1 MSDIPALPDSLPED
15 LTHIREKLMR
25 GIAGFGIVSVAR
37 FDRSEAAVMLWAI
50 KALAEA
56 HEALRP
62 FAASAEGYDG
72 DLWNETEDIGDSAFT
87 TLIKVADLRRAR
99 DILIQKG

>member
-25 GIAGFGIVSVAR
+25 GIAGFGIATVAR

-56 HEALRP
+56 HAALAP
-62 FAASAEGYDG
+62 FAEAADGYG
-72 DLWNETEDIGDSAFT
+72 SKLWNETEDIGGDEIT
-87 TLIKVADLRRAR
+87 TLITVGDLRRAR
-99 DILIQKG
+99 DILTQK